1 MSKGRKSRSENGSA
15 SAGSSGLAV
24 RRSPNRKT
32 FIERLLAK
40 ADSMFSMGTDL
51 AQMLQ
56 DRRAPGEVSGK
67 ALEFIPVLE
76 KYREM
81 FFGLRDSGW
90 VPAEKSLKKDFQE
103 GDRVMIVKDHIPR
116 YEYIPGLSEGTTQ
129 LVAAKFIPRGG
140 KYVDVLVKDA
150 ATGAAYGLVPKGQ
163 LVGA

>member
-1 MSKGRKSRSENGSA
+1 MSKGKRN
-15 SAGSSGLAV
+15 AGSGGTPLSPSSSVG
-24 RRSPNRKT
+24 RRIGVRKT

>member
-1 MSKGRKSRSENGSA
+1 
-15 SAGSSGLAV
+15 
-24 RRSPNRKT
+24 
-32 FIERLLAK
+32 
-40 ADSMFSMGTDL
+40 MFSMGTDL

-103 GDRVMIVKDHIPR
+103 GARVMIVKDHIPR